1 MKPRNLF
8 SWSQP
13 SKDKRKTIAGS
24 KERKDSIKRST
35 AWSTI
40 KDSQQRPCGYLSF
53 NERKLTVSYE
63 KNPSKNQ
70 LTVLWFPFF
79 LSFDLITALITI
91 EIKEIQT
98 SGEVK
103 GVIG

>member
-1 MKPRNLF
+1 M
-8 SWSQP
+8 
-13 SKDKRKTIAGS
+13 RKEPLRERTNINCGS
-24 KERKDSIKRST
+24 
-35 AWSTI
+35 
-40 KDSQQRPCGYLSF
+40 
-53 NERKLTVSYE
+53 
-63 KNPSKNQ
+63 
-70 LTVLWFPFF
+70 FPMF